1 MIMHNNIKNTLK
13 IAVFILMVVSV
24 QSCFSQPQ
32 RGQGGP
38 PTPDKEQIEDIVNK
52 LTEELKLSDEQVSQ
66 ITKKYEDHFNEV
78 EKMMEDG
85 RPERSV
91 MEKMKTDFE
100 TEVKSVLT
108 KDQKKQFEKLMK
120 QEQRRPRR

>member
-1 MIMHNNIKNTLK
+1 MNIKIKNTLK
-13 IAVFILMVVSV
+13 IAVIMLLVVSV

-32 RGQGGP
+32 RGQGDP
-38 PTPDKEQIEDIVNK
+38 PTPDKEQIEDMVNK
-52 LTEELKLSDEQVSQ
+52 LTKELELNDEQVSQ
-66 ITKKYEDHFNEV
+66 ITKKYNDHFDEV

-91 MEKMKTDFE
+91 MEKMKSDLETD
-100 TEVKSVLT
+100 VKSVLT
-108 KDQKKQFEKLMK
+108 EDQKKQFEKLMK

>member
-1 MIMHNNIKNTLK
+1 MNIKIKNTLK
-13 IAVFILMVVSV
+13 IAVIMLLVVSV

-38 PTPDKEQIEDIVNK
+38 PAPDKEQIEDMVNK
-52 LTEELKLSDEQVSQ
+52 LTKELELNDEQVSQ
-66 ITKKYEDHFNEV
+66 ITKKYNAHFDEV

-91 MEKMKTDFE
+91 MEKMKSDLETD
-100 TEVKSVLT
+100 VKSVLT
-108 KDQKKQFEKLMK
+108 EDQKKQFEKLMK